1 MIELDTEQRLLAGL
15 RSAAAASRDRAMQ
28 DLHDCLGQKLFH
40 VCLRVACD
48 PNDAE
53 DALQEAYLD
62 VLRGVG
68 AFRGESRLST
78 WLFQIAVRAA
88 LRTRHRRRRR
98 PLADLGDHEPGGGA
112 DPVAAAIEREH
123 ANALLAAIAEL
134 PAAQRSVL
142 GLASLQGM
150 SHADVAAVLGIPV
163 GTVGSRLF
171 EAKQRLR
178 AVLGQRG

>member
-1 MIELDTEQRLLAGL
+1 VIDVDTEQRLLAGL

-28 DLHDCLGQKLFH
+28 DLHDCLGRQLFH

-48 PNDAE
+48 ATDAE

-123 ANALLAAIAEL
+123 ATALLAAIAEL

-150 SHADVAAVLGIPV
+150 SNADVAAVLGIPV